1 MLKTICNKFD
11 INVLSIKE
19 ERLYSINT
27 NIRLNSYNCDQFFNI
42 IKNKQLYKLLLEL
55 NNDIISNIEITDNIE
70 HGEDMKITFL
80 DVEPELSSSFT
91 DNFIYFNNKLII
103 NNDNNIEVFSQ
114 GLYNSNIEY
123 INLSFKYSKENEE
136 LLITLMFKNSG
147 VLLPFFIEDMKAF
160 MFRKIIYRLKE
171 YLIKN

>member
-55 NNDIISNIEITDNIE
+55 NKDIISNIEITDNIE

-80 DVEPELSSSFT
+80 DVEPELSSSFN

-136 LLITLMFKNSG
+136 LIITLMFKNSG
-147 VLLPFFIEDMKAF
+147 VLLAFFIEDMKAF

-171 YLIKN
+171 YLIKS